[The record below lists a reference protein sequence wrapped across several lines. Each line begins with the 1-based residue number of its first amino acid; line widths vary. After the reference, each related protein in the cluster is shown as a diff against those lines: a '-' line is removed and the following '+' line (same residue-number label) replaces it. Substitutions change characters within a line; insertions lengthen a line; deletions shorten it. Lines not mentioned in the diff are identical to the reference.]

1 VAKSTNV
8 HPVTTEQIVMIVK
21 TYPMPSKT
29 YGEIVCTAGIRVSD
43 GTWVRIYP
51 YPFRLVN
58 KDFRFKKYETIEL
71 PVQKDN
77 RDKRPESRRLVD
89 ALQIKSIAESI
100 DTKNNWAQRMNL
112 IRPTI
117 ISSVKEFLDGM
128 LSDDKETWGPTI
140 RPIPVASGSAQLITE
155 FEGYEWPEE
164 KKAKLDLAQERMG
177 EDLFADPDLVRNFRQ
192 LRHLP
197 YAFKLQFTDRTG
209 DQYTLRILDWEIAQL
224 YFKMR
229 DQHGS
234 DEIAIEKV
242 RIKIEDQ
249 IFKPGNDVHLIL
261 GNMNHQYKNKQLAI
275 DGIIYPKES

>member
-275 DGIIYPKES
+275 DGFIYPKES